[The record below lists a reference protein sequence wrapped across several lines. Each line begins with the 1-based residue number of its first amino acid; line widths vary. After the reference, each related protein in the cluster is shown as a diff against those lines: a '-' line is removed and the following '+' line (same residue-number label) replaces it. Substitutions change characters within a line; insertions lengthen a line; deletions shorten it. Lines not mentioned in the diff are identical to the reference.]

1 MCRRS
6 RPGYGNWSTTSTR
19 LGRNSKGDAMTLRES
34 KQLIRRWI
42 SERFSDER
50 LAQVYAFNQ
59 DGKMRFQ
66 SACDCLLGV
75 TGSPTLHEPES
86 CRDDDWPA
94 HYFRIRYNGGQFAL
108 DCEQAYNI
116 LGWLNTRRFGI
127 ADCSDE
133 LRKRRLS
140 AILRAQMRIRA
151 RARQQEGERVC
162 V

>member
-1 MCRRS
+1 
-6 RPGYGNWSTTSTR
+6 
-19 LGRNSKGDAMTLRES
+19 MTLRES

-50 LAQVYAFNQ
+50 LVEVYAFNQ
-59 DGKMRFQ
+59 DGRMRFQ

-75 TGSPTLHEPES
+75 TGSSTLHQPED
-86 CRDDDWPA
+86 CPDRNWPA

-108 DCEQAYNI
+108 DAEQAYNLI
-116 LGWLNTRRFGI
+116 GWVGRQFFDG
-127 ADCSDE
+127 CSDQ
-133 LRKRRLS
+133 LRQRRLS

-151 RARQQEGERVC
+151 RARQPEAESVA

>member
-1 MCRRS
+1 
-6 RPGYGNWSTTSTR
+6 
-19 LGRNSKGDAMTLRES
+19 MTLRES
-34 KQLIRRWI
+34 KQLIRHWI

-59 DGKMRFQ
+59 DGRMRFQ

-75 TGSPTLHEPES
+75 TGSSTLHQPED
-86 CRDDDWPA
+86 CPDADWPA

-108 DCEQAYNI
+108 DVEQAYNI
-116 LGWLNTRRFGI
+116 IGWVGSRGFMH
-127 ADCSDE
+127 DSSDR
-133 LRKRRLS
+133 LRQVRLS

-151 RARQQEGERVC
+151 RQRQQKGELVC

>member
-1 MCRRS
+1 
-6 RPGYGNWSTTSTR
+6 
-19 LGRNSKGDAMTLRES
+19 MTLRES

-75 TGSPTLHEPES
+75 TGSSTLHEPEN
-86 CRDDDWPA
+86 CPDDDWPA

>member
-1 MCRRS
+1 MCRHS
-6 RPGYGNWSTTSTR
+6 QSGYGNWKRISIRS
-19 LGRNSKGDAMTLRES
+19 GRSRKGHAMTLRES

-75 TGSPTLHEPES
+75 TGSSILHEPEN
-86 CRDDDWPA
+86 CPDDDWPA

-116 LGWLNTRRFGI
+116 IGWGGRRGFF
-127 ADCSDE
+127 ADFFY
-133 LRKRRLS
+133 RLKAGAVS
-140 AILRAQMRIRA
+140 
-151 RARQQEGERVC
+151 
-162 V
+162 